1 LLTDPYDVGDR
12 IYLSNPE
19 DAADPVHGYAIIV
32 KEIGPAYTVFM
43 SSFCEQFVSPNYI
56 LADKSVFNHSRS
68 PSPSLLLKLHVS
80 TRTHPDK
87 IAALYAAC
95 QEYVRTHPEAW
106 KSAYMI
112 YVNVLQAEGT
122 MELDLWMNSASPG
135 GYHDW
140 ARLYMDRSH
149 FHQFVQAYIHESG
162 IHFAK
167 PTQPLISF
175 QSNAAAGV
183 FGSDVSPPV
192 APSGASA

>member
-1 LLTDPYDVGDR
+1 MDEQRVAGGAGTKKP
-12 IYLSNPE
+12 
-19 DAADPVHGYAIIV
+19 AA
-32 KEIGPAYTVFM
+32 
-43 SSFCEQFVSPNYI
+43 SPRATEYPRG
-56 LADKSVFNHSRS
+56 ARGVAA
-68 PSPSLLLKLHVS
+68 
-80 TRTHPDK
+80 TRLDSGTH
-87 IAALYAAC
+87 
-95 QEYVRTHPEAW
+95 R
-106 KSAYMI
+106 
-112 YVNVLQAEGT
+112 
-122 MELDLWMNSASPG
+122 SPG

-167 PTQPLISF
+167 PTQPFISF

>member
-1 LLTDPYDVGDR
+1 
-12 IYLSNPE
+12 
-19 DAADPVHGYAIIV
+19 
-32 KEIGPAYTVFM
+32 
-43 SSFCEQFVSPNYI
+43 
-56 LADKSVFNHSRS
+56 
-68 PSPSLLLKLHVS
+68 
-80 TRTHPDK
+80 
-87 IAALYAAC
+87 
-95 QEYVRTHPEAW
+95 
-106 KSAYMI
+106 MI

-122 MELDLWMNSASPG
+122 MELDLWMNSASPAARERKNPRHRREPRNIHEAPAASAATRLDSGTHRSPG

-167 PTQPLISF
+167 PTQPFISF